1 MSILSTKLSR
11 LKPSVTLLLNQKAKS
26 LIKEGVDIIPFGVG
40 EPDFDT
46 PDNVKIAGIGAIVDG
61 QTKYTNADGSSE
73 MKKAVQLKLKRENGL
88 DYSLNEIIVSTGAKQ
103 VIYNLFVATLDAG
116 DEVVVP
122 APYWVS
128 YPDMVLL
135 GGGEPVF
142 VNCDK
147 NLKLTPE
154 ILEEKI
160 TPKTKWII
168 LNSPGNP
175 SGVCYSDEE
184 LRALADVVAR
194 YPHVHVM
201 SDEIYEHIVFD
212 GLKVKSIAQVAPEL
226 RHRIFIVNGVSKSYA
241 MTGWRIGYGV
251 GDEKIIKAMIMI
263 QSQSTS
269 SPCSISQ
276 AVSIEALEGPQD
288 VLKKNAAIFQV
299 RRDEAMK
306 LLNSSPLLEVTKAQG
321 SFYLFVDMQKAIGK
335 KTPAGKEIKNSD
347 DFSLFL
353 IEEANVA
360 VVPGSAFGYEGFF
373 RLSFATSMEELREGC
388 NRIVTSCNKLS

>member
-26 LIKEGVDIIPFGVG
+26 LIKEGIDIIPFGVG

-61 QTKYTNADGSSE
+61 QTKYTNADGSVE
-73 MKKAVQLKLKRENGL
+73 MKKAVQLKFKRENNL
-88 DYSLNEIIVSTGAKQ
+88 DYALNEIIVSTGAKQ

-116 DEVVVP
+116 DEVIVP

-142 VNCDK
+142 ANCDK
-147 NLKLTPE
+147 NLKLTPKL
-154 ILEEKI
+154 LEEKI
-160 TPKTKWII
+160 TPKTKWVI

-175 SGVCYSDEE
+175 SGVCYSDDE
-184 LRALADVVAR
+184 LRALADVIAK
-194 YPHVHVM
+194 YPNVHVM

-226 RHRIFIVNGVSKSYA
+226 KDRIFIVNGVSKSYS
-241 MTGWRIGYGV
+241 MTGWRIGYGA
-251 GDEKIIKAMIMI
+251 GSAEIIKAMIMI

-276 AVSIEALEGPQD
+276 AASIEALEGPQN
-288 VLKKNAAIFQV
+288 VLKKNAAIFQA
-299 RRDEAMK
+299 RRDEAMQ
-306 LLNSSPLLEVTKAQG
+306 LLDKSPLLEVTKAQG

-335 KTPAGKEIKNSD
+335 KTAVGKEIKNSD

-388 NRIVTSCNKLS
+388 NRIVAACNKLA

>member
-26 LIKEGVDIIPFGVG
+26 LIKEGIDIIPFGVG

-61 QTKYTNADGSSE
+61 QTKYTNADGSIE
-73 MKKAVQLKLKRENGL
+73 MKKAIQLKFKRENNL
-88 DYSLNEIIVSTGAKQ
+88 DYNLNEIIVSTGAKQ

-116 DEVVVP
+116 DEVIVP

-147 NLKLTPE
+147 NLKLTPQL
-154 ILEEKI
+154 LEDKI
-160 TPKTKWII
+160 TSKTKWVI

-175 SGVCYSDEE
+175 SGVCYSDQE
-184 LRALADVVAR
+184 LRALADVVAK
-194 YPHVHVM
+194 YPHIHVM

-226 RHRIFIVNGVSKSYA
+226 KQRIFIVNGVSKSYA
-241 MTGWRIGYGV
+241 MTGWRIGYGA
-251 GDEKIIKAMIMI
+251 GDEKIIKAMVMI

-276 AVSIEALEGPQD
+276 AASIEALEGPQD
-288 VLKKNAAIFQV
+288 VLKKNAAVFQA
-299 RRDEAMK
+299 RRDEAMR
-306 LLNSSPLLEVTKAQG
+306 LLNASPLLEVTKAQG

-335 KTPAGKEIKNSD
+335 KTPSGKEIKNSD

>member
-226 RHRIFIVNGVSKSYA
+226 RQRIFIVNGVSKSYA

-276 AVSIEALEGPQD
+276 AASIEALEGPQD

>member
-194 YPHVHVM
+194 YPHMHVM

-226 RHRIFIVNGVSKSYA
+226 RQRIFIVNGVSKSYA

-276 AVSIEALEGPQD
+276 AASIEALEGPQD

>member
-226 RHRIFIVNGVSKSYA
+226 RQRIFIVNGVSKSYA

-276 AVSIEALEGPQD
+276 AASIEALEGPQD

-299 RRDEAMK
+299 RRDEAMR

>member
-26 LIKEGVDIIPFGVG
+26 LIKEGIDIIPFGVG

-61 QTKYTNADGSSE
+61 QTKYTNADGSIE
-73 MKKAVQLKLKRENGL
+73 MKKAIQLKLKRENGL

-116 DEVVVP
+116 DEVIVP

-147 NLKLTPE
+147 NLKLTPK

-184 LRALADVVAR
+184 LRALADVIAK

-226 RHRIFIVNGVSKSYA
+226 KQRIFIVNGVSKSYA

-276 AVSIEALEGPQD
+276 AASVEALEGPQD
-288 VLKKNAAIFQV
+288 VLRKNAAIFQV

-306 LLNSSPLLEVTKAQG
+306 VLNSSPLLEVTKAQG

-335 KTPAGKEIKNSD
+335 KTVAGKEIKNSD

>member
-160 TPKTKWII
+160 TPKTKCII

-226 RHRIFIVNGVSKSYA
+226 RQRIFIVNGVSKSYA

-276 AVSIEALEGPQD
+276 AASIEALEGPQD

-360 VVPGSAFGYEGFF
+360 VVPGSAFGY
-373 RLSFATSMEELREGC
+373 
-388 NRIVTSCNKLS
+388 

>member
-26 LIKEGVDIIPFGVG
+26 LIQEGIDIIPFGVG

-46 PDNVKIAGIGAIVDG
+46 PDNIKIAGIGAIVDG
-61 QTKYTNADGSSE
+61 QTKYTNADGSGE
-73 MKKAVQLKLKRENGL
+73 MKKAIQLKFKRENNL
-88 DYSLNEIIVSTGAKQ
+88 DYALNEIIVSTGAKQ

-116 DEVVVP
+116 DEVIVP

-135 GGGEPVF
+135 GGGEPIF
-142 VNCDK
+142 ANCDK
-147 NLKLTPE
+147 NLKLTPKL
-154 ILEEKI
+154 LEEKI
-160 TPKTKWII
+160 TPRTKWII

-175 SGVCYSDEE
+175 SGVCYSNEE
-184 LRALADVVAR
+184 LRALADVIVK

-226 RHRIFIVNGVSKSYA
+226 RQRIFIVNGVSKSYS
-241 MTGWRIGYGV
+241 MTGWRIGYGA
-251 GDEKIIKAMIMI
+251 GDAKIIKAMIMI

-276 AVSIEALEGPQD
+276 AASIEALEGPQD
-288 VLKKNAAIFQV
+288 VLKKNAAIFQA

-306 LLNSSPLLEVTKAQG
+306 LLDKSPLLEVTKAQG
-321 SFYLFVDMQKAIGK
+321 SFYLFVDMQKAVGK

-353 IEEANVA
+353 IEDANVA

-373 RLSFATSMEELREGC
+373 RLSFATSMEELHTGC
-388 NRIVTSCNKLS
+388 NRIVDACNKLS

>member
-26 LIKEGVDIIPFGVG
+26 LIKEGIDIIPFGVG

-61 QTKYTNADGSSE
+61 QTKYTNADGSVE
-73 MKKAVQLKLKRENGL
+73 MKKAIQLKFKRENNLEYG
-88 DYSLNEIIVSTGAKQ
+88 LNEIIVSTGAKQ

-116 DEVVVP
+116 DEVIVP

-142 VNCDK
+142 ANCDK
-147 NLKLTPE
+147 NLKLTPRL
-154 ILEEKI
+154 LEEKI
-160 TPKTKWII
+160 TPKTKWVI

-175 SGVCYSDEE
+175 SGVCYSDDE
-184 LRALADVVAR
+184 LRALADVIAK
-194 YPHVHVM
+194 YPNVHVM

-226 RHRIFIVNGVSKSYA
+226 KSRIFIVNGVSKSYS
-241 MTGWRIGYGV
+241 MTGWRIGYGA
-251 GDEKIIKAMIMI
+251 GSAEIIKAMIMI

-276 AVSIEALEGPQD
+276 AASIEALEGPQD
-288 VLKKNAAIFQV
+288 VLKKNAAIFQA

-306 LLNSSPLLEVTKAQG
+306 LLDKSSLLNVTKAQG

-335 KTPAGKEIKNSD
+335 KTAVGKEIKNSD

-373 RLSFATSMEELREGC
+373 RLSFATSMEELHEGC
-388 NRIVTSCNKLS
+388 NRIVAACNKLA